1 MIGIIKIGSE
11 EVGMTANAASPFLY
25 RNIFHEDFLR
35 ETQKKD
41 FDPAIMVKMGF
52 VMAMQNAKP
61 MSEVSKLTES
71 AFYEWLA
78 QFEPLDVMLASSD
91 ISNLYMGQTAQTS
104 SPKKEGA

>member
-61 MSEVSKLTES
+61 MNEVSKLTES
-71 AFYEWLA
+71 AFFEWLE
-78 QFEPLDVMLASSD
+78 QFEPLDAMMASGAISD
-91 ISNLYMGQTAQTS
+91 LYMGQTVKTS
-104 SPKKEGA
+104 SPKKKGA

>member
-41 FDPAIMVKMGF
+41 FDPEIMVKMGF

-61 MSEVSKLTES
+61 MNEVSKLTES
-71 AFYEWLA
+71 AFYEWLE
-78 QFEPLDVMLASSD
+78 QFEPMDVMMASGD
-91 ISNLYMGQTAQTS
+91 ISNLYMGQTVKTS
-104 SPKKEGA
+104 SPKNEGA

>member
-41 FDPAIMVKMGF
+41 FDPEIMVKMGF

-71 AFYEWLA
+71 AFYEWLEK
-78 QFEPLDVMLASSD
+78 FEPLDAIMASAD
-91 ISNLYMGQTAQTS
+91 ISNLYMGQTAKTS
-104 SPKKEGA
+104 SPKNEGA